1 MSLGQDVFVEVLE
14 VSPQP
19 LPADVLW
26 GFNIDEP
33 LVGDVSDSDKLLVK
47 GWVLAK
53 NSKVEEVQVLN
64 GKSLVQ
70 TIPVDQTRL
79 DVIANFPDASTE
91 PGTAGFSSCL
101 APSKLEL
108 TELQLFDGEG
118 EIALG
123 AVLSN
128 GTKVDLGKIRIRRKL
143 SHTEYLAGLESK
155 VNEDIERSKLLVQ
168 SSREKLEASKM
179 RLQKLKEGL

>member
-1 MSLGQDVFVEVLE
+1 MALDQDVFVEVLD
-14 VSPQP
+14 VISQP
-19 LPADVLW
+19 IPADVLW

-33 LVGDVSDSDKLLVK
+33 LVGYVSDADKLLVK

-70 TIPVDQTRL
+70 IIPIAQTRL
-79 DVIANFPDASTE
+79 DVAKNFPEASD
-91 PGTAGFSSCL
+91 PGNAGFSSSL
-101 APSKLEL
+101 APSQLEL
-108 TELQLFDGEG
+108 TELQLFNGEG
-118 EIALG
+118 EIALE

-128 GTKVDLGKIRIRRKL
+128 GRSVGLGTIRIKRKL
-143 SHTEYLAGLESK
+143 SHTEYLAVLESK
-155 VNEDIERSKLLVQ
+155 VNQDIERSKLLVQ